1 MSLKTLISNNLV
13 EFSRKSK
20 ILGKQEEFYHIENWR
35 NKRESKSLQVIM
47 NSYLRLAVSYA
58 RRYKSYGLPLDDLIH
73 EGVLGIMHALEKFDI
88 SKDFRLSTYASWWI
102 RASIQDYILKNWSVV
117 KTGSTASQKAL
128 FFNLRKIKQQISD
141 ASSDFMG
148 QKEINTVSEML
159 NVKKFEVQNME
170 SRLSGGDVFLNQK
183 IDNET
188 ENDLMSLLEDD
199 RANPEETFQDFN
211 DGKIKK
217 DFLEKAILTLNE
229 RERTIIKLRKL
240 REKSITLD
248 ELGQMLKISKERV
261 RQIETKALEK
271 LKIIKQQRA
280 TRNSMVSARTGE
292 MYIGNFTNLAGVR
305 STNEFNQVPISIT
318 R

>member
-1 MSLKTLISNNLV
+1 MTIKKLLSNNLV
-13 EFSRKSK
+13 DFSKKSK
-20 ILGKQEEFYHIENWR
+20 ILEKEEEFYHIEKWR
-35 NKRESKSLQVIM
+35 EKRESKSLQIIL

-58 RRYKSYGLPLDDLIH
+58 RKYKSYGLPLDDLIH

-148 QKEINTVSEML
+148 QKELDKVSEML
-159 NVKKFEVQNME
+159 KVKSFEVQNME

-183 IDNET
+183 IDNQS
-188 ENDLMSLLEDD
+188 ENDLMSLLEDE
-199 RANPEETFQDFN
+199 RANPEESFQSFN

-229 RERTIIKLRKL
+229 REKTIIKLRKL

-271 LKIIKQQRA
+271 LKTSILEISQQ
-280 TRNSMVSARTGE
+280 NK
-292 MYIGNFTNLAGVR
+292 
-305 STNEFNQVPISIT
+305 EFFI
-318 R
+318 

>member
-1 MSLKTLISNNLV
+1 MYMTIKTLVSNNLV
-13 EFSRKSK
+13 EFSKKSK
-20 ILGKQEEFYHIENWR
+20 ILDKKEEYYHIENWR
-35 NKRESKSLQVIM
+35 NKRNSESLKVIL
-47 NSYLRLAVSYA
+47 NSYLRLAVSFA
-58 RRYKSYGLPLDDLIH
+58 KKYKSYGLPLDDLIH

-88 SKDFRLSTYASWWI
+88 SKGFRLSTYASWWI

-128 FFNLRKIKQQISD
+128 FFNLRKIKQQISN

-148 QKEINTVSEML
+148 QQEINQVSEML
-159 NVKKFEVQNME
+159 NVKNFEVQNME

-183 IDNET
+183 IDNES

-199 RANPEETFQDFN
+199 RDNPEESFQNFN
-211 DGKIKK
+211 DNKIKK
-217 DFLEKAILTLNE
+217 DYIDKAILTLND
-229 RERTIIKLRKL
+229 REKTIIKLRKL

-271 LKIIKQQRA
+271 LKLSILKI
-280 TRNSMVSARTGE
+280 SAQ
-292 MYIGNFTNLAGVR
+292 NK
-305 STNEFNQVPISIT
+305 EFFI
-318 R
+318 

>member
-1 MSLKTLISNNLV
+1 MTLKSLFSNNLV
-13 EFSRKSK
+13 EFSKKSK
-20 ILGKQEEFYHIENWR
+20 MLEKEEEFYHIEQWR
-35 NKRESKSLQVIM
+35 NERKSKSLQIIL

-58 RRYKSYGLPLDDLIH
+58 RKYKSYGLPLDDLIH

-148 QKEINTVSEML
+148 QKEIDQVSEML
-159 NVKKFEVQNME
+159 KVKSFEVQNME
-170 SRLSGGDVFLNQK
+170 SRLTGGDVFLNQK
-183 IDNET
+183 IDNES

-199 RANPEETFQDFN
+199 RANPEESFQSFN

-217 DFLEKAILTLNE
+217 DFIEKAISTLNE
-229 RERTIIKLRKL
+229 REKTIIKLRKL

-271 LKIIKQQRA
+271 LKTSILEISQQ
-280 TRNSMVSARTGE
+280 NK
-292 MYIGNFTNLAGVR
+292 
-305 STNEFNQVPISIT
+305 EFFI
-318 R
+318 

>member
-1 MSLKTLISNNLV
+1 MTIKTLVSNNLV
-13 EFSRKSK
+13 EFSKKSK
-20 ILGKQEEFYHIENWR
+20 ILDKKEEYYHIENWR
-35 NKRESKSLQVIM
+35 NKRNSESLKVIL
-47 NSYLRLAVSYA
+47 NSYLRLAVSFA
-58 RRYKSYGLPLDDLIH
+58 KKYKSYGLPIDDLIH

-88 SKDFRLSTYASWWI
+88 SKGFRLSTYASWWI

-128 FFNLRKIKQQISD
+128 FFNLRKIKKQISNV
-141 ASSDFMG
+141 SSDYMG
-148 QKEINTVSEML
+148 QKEIDKVSAML
-159 NVKKFEVQNME
+159 NVKNFEVQNME

-183 IDNET
+183 IDNDS

-199 RANPEETFQDFN
+199 RPNPEESFQDFS

-217 DFLEKAILTLNE
+217 DYIEKAILTLNE

-271 LKIIKQQRA
+271 LKIIILKISQQ
-280 TRNSMVSARTGE
+280 NK
-292 MYIGNFTNLAGVR
+292 
-305 STNEFNQVPISIT
+305 EFFI
-318 R
+318 

>member
-1 MSLKTLISNNLV
+1 MTLKALITNNLV

-20 ILGKQEEFYHIENWR
+20 MLDKEEEFYHIENWR
-35 NKRESKSLQVIM
+35 NKRKSESLKVIL

-58 RRYKSYGLPLDDLIH
+58 RKYKSYGLPLDDLIH

-141 ASSDFMG
+141 VSSDYMG
-148 QKEINTVSEML
+148 QKEIDQVSEML
-159 NVKKFEVQNME
+159 NVKNFEVQNME

-183 IDNET
+183 IDKES

-199 RANPEETFQDFN
+199 RANPEESFQDFN

-217 DFLEKAILTLNE
+217 KYIDDAILTLNE

-240 REKSITLD
+240 KEKSITLD

-261 RQIETKALEK
+261 RQIEKKALEK
-271 LKIIKQQRA
+271 LKVMILKISQQ
-280 TRNSMVSARTGE
+280 NK
-292 MYIGNFTNLAGVR
+292 
-305 STNEFNQVPISIT
+305 EFFI
-318 R
+318 

>member
-1 MSLKTLISNNLV
+1 MTLKALISNNLV
-13 EFSRKSK
+13 EFSKKSK
-20 ILGKQEEFYHIENWR
+20 ILDKKEEFYHIENWR
-35 NKRESKSLQVIM
+35 NNRESESLKVIL

-58 RRYKSYGLPLDDLIH
+58 RKYNSYGLPLDDLIH

-141 ASSDFMG
+141 LSSDYMG
-148 QKEINTVSEML
+148 QKEINKVSEML
-159 NVKKFEVQNME
+159 NVKNFEVQNME

-183 IDNET
+183 IDNDS
-188 ENDLMSLLEDD
+188 ENDLMNLLEDN
-199 RANPEETFQDFN
+199 RANPEESFQDFN

-217 DFLEKAILTLNE
+217 DYIEKAILTLNE

-261 RQIETKALEK
+261 RQIEKKALEK
-271 LKIIKQQRA
+271 LKIIILRISQQ
-280 TRNSMVSARTGE
+280 NK
-292 MYIGNFTNLAGVR
+292 
-305 STNEFNQVPISIT
+305 EFFI
-318 R
+318 